1 MAQDLIEET
10 YGYAKQEGVY
20 QMAIDFPFAIEDRDL
35 THHLMALFLDF
46 HSQVKQ
52 CFEEEGD
59 EAYNVNMDFERF
71 KINVG
76 QSITDFWWDLL
87 AKPCYGTGQVA
98 SPFAFY
104 ENSDQAVHYP
114 YEEYTRRLKK
124 YSMETL
130 YDYFRHHYRGGLYS
144 ENQ

>member
-1 MAQDLIEET
+1 MAQELIEET
-10 YGYAKQEGVY
+10 YGYAKQAGIY
-20 QMAIDFPFAIEDRDL
+20 QMVIDFPFAIEDRDL

-46 HSQVKQ
+46 HSQVEQ
-52 CFEEEGD
+52 CFEEEGE

-76 QSITDFWWDLL
+76 QNITDFWWDMLG
-87 AKPCYGTGQVA
+87 KP
-98 SPFAFY
+98 FNFY
-104 ENSDQAVHYP
+104 ENSDQAIYYP

-130 YDYFRHHYRGGLYS
+130 YNYFRYHYRGGLYS
-144 ENQ
+144 EN